1 MGARQKLNAAY
12 FNGAVLLAIVAGV
25 ATGSPLVGIATLAA
39 GVACS
44 LVSHDIRLQSR
55 KRP

>member
-25 ATGSPLVGIATLAA
+25 ATGSPLVGVATLAA

-44 LVSHDIRLQSR
+44 LVSHDIRLQGR